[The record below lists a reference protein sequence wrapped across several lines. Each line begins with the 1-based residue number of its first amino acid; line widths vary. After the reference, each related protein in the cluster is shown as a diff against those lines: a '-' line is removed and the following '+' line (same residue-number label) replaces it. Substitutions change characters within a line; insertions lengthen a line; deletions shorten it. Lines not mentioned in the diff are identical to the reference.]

1 MLFSKINLCH
11 IPAFLCSWLSPTRY
25 HLPQFFHSLFI
36 IFFFII
42 LIISLLGRGPS
53 PFSLLSSSISPL
65 SLSCF
70 NPSYTPLFLSF
81 FHPSLTPTRKQST
94 LTTFILFLTPEE
106 ATISYPYCCNYC
118 LAVNFS

>member
-42 LIISLLGRGPS
+42 L
-53 PFSLLSSSISPL
+53 FFLSSLYLYWEEVRLLYPCYLHQFHHYLYLALIL
-65 SLSCF
+65 LI
-70 NPSYTPLFLSF
+70 PLFFSRF
-81 FHPSLTPTRKQST
+81 FTPHLPRRESNLPYVFYTYDFFQNTIKNSST
-94 LTTFILFLTPEE
+94 EKCI
-106 ATISYPYCCNYC
+106 I
-118 LAVNFS
+118 